1 MIVVFDV
8 DEEVVKQ
15 RMECDEDH
23 IKTCLRFAVDSLIQ
37 SHFRDNPDIRGE
49 VFTEGEKSCSL

>member
-1 MIVVFDV
+1 MTVVFDV

-15 RMECDEDH
+15 RMECDKDH

-49 VFTEGEKSCSL
+49 VFTEGEKS